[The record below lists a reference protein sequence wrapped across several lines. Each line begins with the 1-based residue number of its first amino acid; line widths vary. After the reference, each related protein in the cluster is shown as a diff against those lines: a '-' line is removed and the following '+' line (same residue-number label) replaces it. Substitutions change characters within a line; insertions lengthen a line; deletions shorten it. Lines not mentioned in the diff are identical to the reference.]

1 MQNAKKDAYGLIEG
15 YDKKTKMLLLKQLD
29 FNIKVK
35 KGDHVVT
42 SGLSGMFPSGLLIGD
57 IEKVTPDENGLTQT
71 AYVKPAANFYDV
83 REVLVINRKTQKFNA
98 GGTGGGQ

>member
-1 MQNAKKDAYGLIEG
+1 
-15 YDKKTKMLLLKQLD
+15 MLLLKQLD

-83 REVLVINRKTQKFNA
+83 REVLIINRKAVNLGSA
-98 GGTGGGQ
+98 GGEQ